1 MDTINTLL
9 YLIHSIINVEP
20 KKFTKTSSIYDIIEP
35 IFSDNKG
42 TIVSVISQEL
52 KNKCKD
58 YELLPD
64 TIINALNDGNRVL
77 LINKFHFYRN

>member
-1 MDTINTLL
+1 MW
-9 YLIHSIINVEP
+9 SQ
-20 KKFTKTSSIYDIIEP
+20 KIYKNLFYIR
-35 IFSDNKG
+35 NKG

>member
-1 MDTINTLL
+1 MW
-9 YLIHSIINVEP
+9 SQ
-20 KKFTKTSSIYDIIEP
+20 KIYKNLFYIRYNRTYI
-35 IFSDNKG
+35 SDNKG